1 MSKVYN
7 NNFIFIDSYY
17 TYNLKLAVGKL
28 ILLGNLFFNHYLLKI
43 MEIMNRKLIDP
54 KERKFPENVCFR
66 PIGIMHT
73 PFKSLK
79 GIPIQSTMSTNKGE
93 IEIFD
98 EFKAGLKDLSGFS
111 HLYCLFLFDMVKL
124 PVPLQSKP
132 FLDNE
137 ERGIFA
143 IRSPFRPNPL
153 GLSVL
158 EILEI
163 NDNIIH
169 VKNVDILDKTPI
181 LDLKPYIPQFD
192 NIEIKK
198 IGWLKGKIQR

>member
-1 MSKVYN
+1 MKR
-7 NNFIFIDSYY
+7 
-17 TYNLKLAVGKL
+17 
-28 ILLGNLFFNHYLLKI
+28 
-43 MEIMNRKLIDP
+43 ELIDFN
-54 KERKFPENVCFR
+54 ERKFPDKICFK
-66 PIGIMHT
+66 PIGIAHT
-73 PFKSLK
+73 QFKTLK
-79 GIPIQSTMSTNKGE
+79 GIPIQSSMSDTKGI
-93 IEIFD
+93 IEIFPQYQT
-98 EFKAGLKDLSGFS
+98 GLKDLSEFS
-111 HLYCLFLFDMVKL
+111 HVYCLYYFDMVKL

-137 ERGIFA
+137 KRGVFA

-153 GLSVL
+153 GLSIL

-192 NIEIKK
+192 NIETKK